1 MFAHFFKFPLL
12 AALIAGTALLNGCT
26 VAPTR
31 GAVQVHSDNVSLK
44 LAFNDYDRNYIHRY
58 YGYPHK
64 HRKPLPPGYYN
75 RFHRHKPLPRNYY
88 PRPLP
93 WELERRLSP
102 LPSGYMRMIIG
113 NDVVLMNSHNRVVYD
128 ILWSIR

>member
-1 MFAHFFKFPLL
+1 MTAHFFKFPLL
-12 AALIAGTALLNGCT
+12 AALIASLALLNGCT
-26 VAPTR
+26 LTPTR
-31 GAVQVHSDNVSLK
+31 GAVQIHSDNVALK
-44 LAFNDYDRNYIHRY
+44 LGFNDFDRHHIHRY

-64 HRKPLPPGYYN
+64 HRKPLPPGYYK

-93 WELERRLSP
+93 WELERRLSA
-102 LPSGYMRMIIG
+102 LPSDYIRVIIG
-113 NDVVLMNSHNRVVYD
+113 NDVVLMNRHTRVVYD